1 MTPPNPDYPVR
12 LEIDY
17 PQRLSRLLIFVK
29 WLLAIPHLIALY
41 VLGIVA
47 YAVLIIAW
55 FAVLITGRY
64 PRALF
69 DYLVGFERWRARVS
83 AYLLL
88 QTDAYPPFKLA
99 DDPAYPVRLEIDY
112 PPRIARW
119 RPLLHWLL
127 AIPALIGAF
136 VVVIIAY
143 LAAIVAWFAILFTGR
158 YPEGLFN
165 AATVALRWSARVTIY
180 YYWMVE
186 PYPPF
191 VWA

>member
-1 MTPPNPDYPVR
+1 MTLPNPDYPVR

-69 DYLVGFERWRARVS
+69 DYLVGFERWRARVG

-136 VVVIIAY
+136 VVGIIAY

-180 YYWMVE
+180 AYWMTE
-186 PYPPF
+186 KYPPF